1 MSAVDIIDGR
11 GYILNVEFGGGKDG
25 VDGKDGR
32 DGVAPDLQI
41 GTVKESEDN
50 QPHVTISDEGD
61 GKLSLNFDL
70 VSGQDGQNGEDGGVF
85 IPSVSQ
91 EGVISWIAPEG
102 QQPPQAVSVK
112 GETGATFTPT
122 VSIGGEISW
131 TNDKGLEN
139 PDEQNIRGP
148 KGEKGDPFT
157 ITKVYNSVAEMEAD
171 YSNPDVPMGA
181 FVCITNSVDQS
192 ENARLYVKGTQEY
205 TFITDLS
212 GATGIQ
218 GVPGVSIGRVG
229 LMDEQHSP
237 LYKEYGVWSDQTPE
251 VLLGTF
257 NLPVG
262 EDGQQGATGTG
273 IASISTVTSPDDGGD
288 NTVTIN
294 LTDGNSSSFIIKNG
308 TKGSAGS
315 AGPAGQNGQDGQD
328 GVGID
333 HISVEQSTFD
343 GQPNVV
349 TIHLTNETSETF
361 NVYNG
366 NTGAT
371 GSAGTLYTNNT
382 SAATPTAEPM
392 SNDIRLHRVSK
403 TGNYNDLIDKPTIPA
418 AANDSRITIQRNG
431 TEINYFTL
439 DQSSPKAIN
448 ILVPTTVAEL
458 TDALSYA
465 KKSDLATVATSG
477 SYYDLDDIPTI
488 GNAELKIRSVDN
500 TTPEGY
506 TTIGTFHANASSPE
520 YITLSKVARTGS
532 YNDLTNKPANSVYSN
547 ASDLVNINN
556 WPSIHT
562 IEMGRKIM
570 YTSSGD
576 GVAPTAV
583 LQYGSPI
590 TTGKQAW
597 DGTSGDYIKYVP
609 LDANKEYVLEV
620 TVTSFSLDSVG
631 VARDVYDISG
641 VFLVKVRTG
650 DDGYLSADPKLM
662 SYKLNNG
669 RVYTNG
675 PVNIKKNQSFTTPYV
690 VYYLN
695 KKVGTITYG
704 STTAD
709 VTIHYGSGNQA
720 YIDEVSGETYCG
732 DMQLEA
738 YVTSYGVTSKYT
750 STVNVPQGQHPII
763 VGNDN
768 RAYINENATATF
780 NINGSTFP
788 VTFTDRGPV
797 GDYTIALTKEQYITI
812 PGNLYIANVYDD
824 HSYICACDYDYDTNN
839 GINVEASETQVA
851 INNLETSFD
860 ESADKIW
867 VLSAP
872 EVSGGDQRRL
882 VIAVTRSQDTDGGLD
897 VSAAIRVLK
906 TTGVSRVYN
915 YNDYDHIILP
925 Q

>member
-41 GTVKESEDN
+41 GTVKESEDD

-91 EGVISWIAPEG
+91 EGIISWVAPEG
-102 QQPPQAVSVK
+102 QNPPQAVSVK

-157 ITKVYNSVAEMEAD
+157 IYKVYNSVAEMEAD

-181 FVCITNSVDQS
+181 FVCITNSIDQS

-212 GATGIQ
+212 GATGMQ
-218 GVPGVSIGRVG
+218 GVPGVSIGRIG
-229 LMDEQHSP
+229 LMEEQHST

-262 EDGQQGATGTG
+262 EDGQQGADGVGIRSIVQTTTSHDDDGTNV
-273 IASISTVTSPDDGGD
+273 ITVT
-288 NTVTIN
+288 
-294 LTDGNSSSFIIKNG
+294 LTDESTSTFTVENG
-308 TKGSAGS
+308 SKGSTGAQ
-315 AGPAGQNGQDGQD
+315 GPAGQNGQDGQD

-333 HISVEQSTFD
+333 DITVEQSAFD

-349 TIHLTNETSETF
+349 TVHLSDETTKTF

-366 NTGAT
+366 HTGAT

-392 SNDIRLHRVSK
+392 SGDIRLHKISK
-403 TGNYNDLIDKPTIPA
+403 TGNYNDLLNKPTIPA

-439 DQSSPKAIN
+439 DQSSPKSIN

-458 TDALSYA
+458 SDASNYA
-465 KKSDLATVATSG
+465 LVSSLATVATSG
-477 SYYDLDDIPTI
+477 SYYDLDDRPTI
-488 GNAELKIRSVDN
+488 GNADLTIRSVDN
-500 TTPEGY
+500 ATPETY
-506 TTIGTFHANASSPE
+506 TTIGTFHANATSPE

-532 YNDLTNKPANSVYSN
+532 YNDLTNKPAKSVYSN

-562 IEMGRKIM
+562 IEMGRKAAFVA
-570 YTSSGD
+570 SGD
-576 GVAPTAV
+576 GVAPTVV

-590 TTGKQAW
+590 ATGKQEW
-597 DGTSGDYIKYVP
+597 DGSSGDYIKYVP
-609 LDANKEYVLEV
+609 LAENKEYVLEF
-620 TVTSFSLDSVG
+620 TVTSFDFDEDG
-631 VARDVYDISG
+631 QYTDDNDISCI
-641 VFLVKVRTG
+641 FYIKAETG
-650 DDGYLSADPKLM
+650 ADGYLLNEPQLMRSHIKDDRVLPVSGVVGTAAWNPSA
-662 SYKLNNG
+662 
-669 RVYTNG
+669 
-675 PVNIKKNQSFTTPYV
+675 YV
-690 VYYLN
+690 TFYPN
-695 KKVGTITYG
+695 KKVGTVQIGSYTFDVVTYNSG
-704 STTAD
+704 FMFNNVQQYNGEYWLDGIQLYAD
-709 VTIHYGSGNQA
+709 INGQREQLGFAGTGHQVTIDDN
-720 YIDEVSGETYCG
+720 GEGILNDNGWRLIHLGTTYPAVIT
-732 DMQLEA
+732 Q
-738 YVTSYGVTSKYT
+738 GVTVGKMGVIGVETRNVSFKDNLPNGIGYVANGT
-750 STVNVPQGQHPII
+750 SDNII
-763 VGNDN
+763 AYN
-768 RAYINENATATF
+768 RDGEDVIIETEELSTA
-780 NINGSTFP
+780 IDDIE
-788 VTFTDRGPV
+788 VT
-797 GDYTIALTKEQYITI
+797 
-812 PGNLYIANVYDD
+812 
-824 HSYICACDYDYDTNN
+824 YDT
-839 GINVEASETQVA
+839 
-851 INNLETSFD
+851 
-860 ESADKIW
+860 SANRIM
-867 VLSAP
+867 LFSAP
-872 EVSGGDQRRL
+872 EITGGNQKRL
-882 VIAVTRSQDTDGGLD
+882 VVALTRELNSGIYGVD
-897 VSAAIRVLK
+897 VSVAIRVLK
-906 TTGVSRVYN
+906 SESKYRTYRSS
-915 YNDYDHIILP
+915 DYDHIVYP
-925 Q
+925 D